1 MDPSR
6 QGFPDRGKA
15 QEHDDREFDLAIQLE
30 FLKSEDEVLR
40 ENAAVN
46 LGFMNDLRAVEPL
59 IGALKDATWE
69 VRFAAAHSVGQL
81 GEARAVQ
88 PLIECLNDSNGGVR
102 QNAMEAILSIGTSH
116 ATDELL
122 KALTDSRATLRKYS
136 IQLIGELQLRTR
148 STDTGPVEPLLNAL
162 KDPVPNVREAAAA
175 ALREF
180 QLTEAEGRLV
190 ASLKDERFAT
200 RFFTVQKLM
209 QIGGESTVAPL
220 LSALEDESIGR
231 YAAEGLGAVRDPRAV
246 GPLVASLENEKIR
259 RSSMAALVQI
269 GDPAVEPLIAAMEN
283 PNPKV
288 RAEVAWG
295 LGMLRDPR
303 AVEALLKASE
313 DDNQEVRR
321 NALTALG
328 LIRDGRAVGT
338 LIVALEDEASAE
350 DAKEAL
356 VPIGEPAVAPLLL
369 ALKDATGRKRR
380 DILWVLGMI
389 RDKRAMK
396 PLIGALEDEDPE
408 TRSVAIL
415 GLGLLRDPCGV
426 HPLIEAMHEER
437 FADCAAEALGD
448 IGEAAVEPLI
458 AFVESSENDWRVRG
472 KAIKAIG
479 LIRDARAVDPL
490 IHALQDPLLRHH
502 AATALVEFRD
512 MATTRLREVA
522 SDENAE
528 VRAHAVAALGLCR
541 DAVALTKLV
550 EALGDPDALVR
561 RMAARALGQLEEQE
575 GTPALIGAL
584 KDSVEEVRGEAVLAL
599 ARLRDARA
607 VEPLVECLSEDL
619 LREHAAE
626 ALFQIGDPAVEP
638 LIAALRKPEA
648 PNTPVTQAVPQVDEG
663 EKAAGEV
670 GEMPTGEK
678 QTPAVPEIAASRD
691 GEPDSPQPSALEM
704 AEDPSWKIR
713 KAAVWILGML
723 RDRRAV
729 EPLLAAL
736 NDIGPVRA
744 SVIEALGRLEAP
756 EAAEPLV
763 RLMKTDPAVRKLT
776 AGSLVLIGEEAMP
789 VVKELLRA
797 PDPDLQAYAR
807 YILEGIGRRLQEGEE
822 EEEGGPPMDVV
833 LNEM

>member
-1 MDPSR
+1 MDST
-6 QGFPDRGKA
+6 QGKIQDLPEKD
-15 QEHDDREFDLAIQLE
+15 QDEFEIAIQLE
-30 FLKSEDEVLR
+30 FLKSEDQDLR
-40 ENAAVN
+40 EIAAVN
-46 LGFMNDLRAVEPL
+46 LGRMEDGRAVEPL
-59 IGALKDATWE
+59 IQALRDPSWE
-69 VRFAAAHSVGQL
+69 VRFAAAESLGLVGD
-81 GEARAVQ
+81 GRALR
-88 PLIECLNDSNGGVR
+88 PLIECLDDRNGGVR
-102 QNAMEAILSIGTSH
+102 QNAMEAILRIGTSD

-136 IQLIGELQLRTR
+136 IQLLAELQLRTR
-148 STDTGPVEPLLNAL
+148 STDTRPVEPLLNAL

-180 QLTEAEGRLV
+180 PLTQAEGRLV

-200 RFFTVQKLM
+200 RFFTVQKLT
-209 QIGGESTVAPL
+209 QIGGESVVAPL
-220 LSALEDESIGR
+220 LSVLEDESIGR

-313 DDNQEVRR
+313 DDNLEVRR

-338 LIVALEDEASAE
+338 LIAALEDEASAE

-356 VPIGEPAVAPLLL
+356 VPIGEPAVAPLLM

-389 RDKRAMK
+389 RDKRAME

-437 FADCAAEALGD
+437 FADWAAEALGD
-448 IGEAAVEPLI
+448 IGEASVEPLI
-458 AFVESSENDWRVRG
+458 AIVESPENDWRVRS
-472 KAIKAIG
+472 KAIKALG

-490 IHALQDPLLRHH
+490 IRALQDPLLRHH

-512 MATTRLREVA
+512 MATTRLLEVA
-522 SDENAE
+522 CDENAE

-541 DAVALTKLV
+541 DALALTKLV
-550 EALGDPDALVR
+550 DALGDPDALVR

-584 KDSVEEVRGEAVLAL
+584 KDSDEGVRGEAVLAL
-599 ARLRDARA
+599 ALLRDARA
-607 VEPLVECLSEDL
+607 VGPLVECLSEDL

-648 PNTPVTQAVPQVDEG
+648 PTTHVTQAVPQVDEG

-670 GEMPTGEK
+670 ARTPTDEG
-678 QTPAVPEIAASRD
+678 QALAAPEIAASRD
-691 GEPDSPQPSALEM
+691 GETDSPQPSTSEI
-704 AEDPSWKIR
+704 AEDLTWKIR
-713 KAAVWILGML
+713 KVVAWTLGML

-736 NDIGPVRA
+736 SDIGSVRA

-763 RLMKTDPAVRKLT
+763 RLMKTDPALRKLT
-776 AGSLVLIGEEAMP
+776 AGSLVLIGEEAVP

-807 YILEGIGRRLQEGEE
+807 YILEGIGQRLQKADED
-822 EEEGGPPMDVV
+822 EEEGGPPMDMV